1 MTLPLCKKQSPIKA
15 PMEKTLMILW
25 HMTFGMTQRAK
36 GNFKKTM
43 QSFNY
48 MQKDNSINHI

>member
-15 PMEKTLMILW
+15 PMKKTLMILW
-25 HMTFGMTQRAK
+25 HMIFGMPQRAK